1 MRDLTAAIVCLLLLT
16 GCRQQVYDFE
26 PPSDVARGG
35 TNEVEPS
42 AAEGNVGSAKSHA
55 SPATDAWP
63 NLFGPFHTSVAGES
77 PPLREWT
84 ANGPPLRWEA
94 AIGAG
99 YSSPVARDNRLIV
112 FYREADEEVLECRA
126 ANTGQSIWQLRRP
139 TTYKC
144 KYRYSD
150 GPYSSPIIDGES
162 VYAIS
167 AEGIM
172 RCVDAVTG
180 MPRWEK
186 SLWDEFGM
194 EENLFAVAGSPLLWR
209 DRLIFNAGGT
219 NGDAGIVAIDKRS
232 GKTMWTAT
240 DHRAGYATPIA
251 ATIHG
256 QDYVFVVTFEGL
268 VALDP
273 NDGRVFWEIR
283 QRPTKPDS
291 INATSP
297 LVDVDLVLMVTGP
310 GPGAM
315 CVRVLPNGEYAEVW
329 RDRRVLDSQFNNLAL
344 VNGFVY
350 GYTTSRQGGADF
362 RCVELA
368 TGELRWQWN
377 SALERGSS
385 LVVGQRLLLLGEH
398 GHLAMLD
405 VNSNKAAPRC
415 ITDHQVLEGPC
426 YSAPAFHRGMLFV
439 RNERWIR
446 CYEVTAKND

>member
-1 MRDLTAAIVCLLLLT
+1 
-16 GCRQQVYDFE
+16 
-26 PPSDVARGG
+26 
-35 TNEVEPS
+35 
-42 AAEGNVGSAKSHA
+42 
-55 SPATDAWP
+55 
-63 NLFGPFHTSVAGES
+63 
-77 PPLREWT
+77 
-84 ANGPPLRWEA
+84 
-94 AIGAG
+94 
-99 YSSPVARDNRLIV
+99 
-112 FYREADEEVLECRA
+112 
-126 ANTGQSIWQLRRP
+126 TGQSIWQLRRP

-150 GPYSSPIIDGES
+150 GPYSTPIIDEES

-172 RCVDAVTG
+172 RCVDAVSG

-297 LVDVDLVLMVTGP
+297 LVDGDLVLMVTGP

-368 TGELRWQWN
+368 TGKLRWQWS

-426 YSAPAFHRGMLFV
+426 YSAPAFHHGMLFV

-446 CYEVTAKND
+446 CYDFAGL